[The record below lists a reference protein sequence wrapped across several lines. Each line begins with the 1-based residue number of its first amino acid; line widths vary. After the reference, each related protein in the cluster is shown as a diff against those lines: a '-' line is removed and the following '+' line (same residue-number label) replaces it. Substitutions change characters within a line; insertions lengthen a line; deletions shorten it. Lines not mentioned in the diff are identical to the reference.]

1 MKLYE
6 LFIRLFFPLRCLGCD
21 SLIPIDSK
29 VPFCNK
35 CFMSLKSAQTSS
47 KLSVPPDHCDE
58 VWVLFHYSEDV
69 VKHTVFHMKK
79 YFSPPFSE
87 FFISRCE
94 ELFSKTGVIDRV
106 DLITFVTRRTKEKLK
121 SGVDQA
127 EMMAKAISKCTGIP
141 YVKTI
146 KRVRDA
152 KVQHTLTRE
161 ERLKNV
167 KGAFRVDKDLTG
179 KNVLLVDDVFTT
191 GATISE
197 CAKMLKNAGAASV
210 TALTFSC

>member
-58 VWVLFHYSEDV
+58 VWVLFRYSEDT

-79 YFSPPFSE
+79 YFSTPFCD
-87 FFISRCE
+87 FFISKCN
-94 ELFSKTGVIDRV
+94 ELFSKTDILDNL
-106 DLITFVTRRTKEKLK
+106 DLITFVTRSTKEKLK

-127 EMMAKAISKCTGIP
+127 EMMAKAISKITKIP
-141 YVKTI
+141 YAKTL
-146 KRVRDA
+146 KRVREAD
-152 KVQHTLTRE
+152 VQHTLTRE

-167 KGAFRVDKDLTG
+167 KGLFHSDKDLKG
-179 KNVLLVDDVFTT
+179 KRILLLDDVFTT

-197 CAKMLKNAGAASV
+197 CAKVLKKAGAVSV
-210 TALTFSC
+210 KVLTFSC